1 MPDTVDPS
9 AGDPYLS
16 GLEARVSTLEGD
28 VRDLRGSLSR
38 VEMGVSRIE
47 AMLAATLPHLAT
59 KAELAEKPSKSY
71 LWAVIGVLITA
82 MFGAFGASLAAVA
95 ILH

>member
-9 AGDPYLS
+9 SAGPYIS
-16 GLEARVSTLEGD
+16 GLETRVSTLEGD
-28 VRDLRGSLSR
+28 VRDLR
-38 VEMGVSRIE
+38 EMLPDLKAGMTRIE
-47 AMLAATLPHLAT
+47 TMLAATLPHLAT
-59 KAELAEKPSKSY
+59 KAELAEKPSKTY

-82 MFGAFGASLAAVA
+82 MFGAFGAGLAAVS